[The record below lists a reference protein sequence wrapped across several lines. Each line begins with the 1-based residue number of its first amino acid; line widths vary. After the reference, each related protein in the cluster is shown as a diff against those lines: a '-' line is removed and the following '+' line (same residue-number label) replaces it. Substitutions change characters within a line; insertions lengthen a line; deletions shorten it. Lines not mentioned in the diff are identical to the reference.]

1 MARRDDDH
9 KRRLVDIQRH
19 HADEIRE
26 MQQGFQLR
34 EAGQKKESEQM
45 RKRAESE
52 TEKVQRRSD
61 AEMADLRATISR
73 LEVDSMRV

>member
-1 MARRDDDH
+1 
-9 KRRLVDIQRH
+9 
-19 HADEIRE
+19 

>member
-1 MARRDDDH
+1 MVRRDDDH
-9 KRRLVDIQRH
+9 KGRLVDIRRH
-19 HADEIRE
+19 YEDEMGGI
-26 MQQGFQLR
+26 QQGFQLR
-34 EAGQKKESEQM
+34 EDGLRKEMDQI

-52 TEKVQRRSD
+52 TEKVQRRSE